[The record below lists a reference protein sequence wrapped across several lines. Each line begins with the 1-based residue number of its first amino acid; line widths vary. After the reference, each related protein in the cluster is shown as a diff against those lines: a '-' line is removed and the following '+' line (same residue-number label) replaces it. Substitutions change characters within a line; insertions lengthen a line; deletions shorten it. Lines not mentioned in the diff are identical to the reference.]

1 MVSADVKRGGGKM
14 SGKSAE
20 KMREAAAQEASRKVI
35 LTLVVGRAPHHENS
49 LNR

>member
-20 KMREAAAQEASRKVI
+20 KMREAAQEASRKVI